1 MRAPA
6 LVDVA
11 ERLGPP
17 FLRLLGSSWQVRIL
31 PRGEEELRR
40 ARGERV
46 IFAFWH
52 GRLLVPA
59 FTHRFRNIV
68 IMISQHRDGETI
80 ARVVDRLGFRT
91 VRGSTTRGGRAG
103 LAALLREARAG
114 RDLAFAVDGPR
125 GPRYEVQRGV
135 VFAASR
141 SGLPII
147 PAAVEADRA
156 WKASSWDHFRVPKP
170 FARVVILQGDPVR
183 LPPDLAGDALEAERL
198 ALEDRLHELTGRA
211 RRLLGETGPAPS
223 LYGRVRRQP

>member
-1 MRAPA
+1 VKSPLLLDA
-6 LVDVA
+6 A

-17 FLRLLGSSWQVRIL
+17 LLRLLGSSWNVRIL
-31 PRGEEELRR
+31 PRGEEERRR
-40 ARGERV
+40 AEGGRV

-59 FTHRFRNIV
+59 FTHRFKNIV

-135 VFAASR
+135 IFAGSR

-156 WKASSWDHFRVPKP
+156 WKASSWDRFRVPKP
-170 FARVVILQGDPVR
+170 FARVVILQGDPVH
-183 LPPDLAGDALEAERL
+183 LPPDLAGATLEAERK
-198 ALEDRLHELTGRA
+198 ALQDRLHELTRRA
-211 RRLLGETGPAPS
+211 RRLLLKPAPPPS
-223 LYGRVRRQP
+223 CMEG